1 MFTYQAYGQTIGASF
16 PIPEFIEGGVHD
28 KPDITIYEGETPESL
43 EDALGEG
50 VLYQA
55 RSNQFLLKL
64 DHIAHFLVQN
74 GNEIV
79 VRRTP
84 GSLDSDVRL
93 FLLGSCLGALLHQ
106 QGMLTLHASAMQ
118 VGDGAVLFAGQSDSG
133 KSTLLGAFLR
143 RGYKMM
149 ADDITG
155 IMTDGNGRVVALPAI
170 SRIQLWADAVKALK
184 HDPAQLV
191 QVRPDLQK
199 FQLDTRD
206 RFVSSAL
213 PISRIYTILHNNKD
227 EFSLEPMPKIARFR
241 TVLYSTYHQQ
251 FLDGL
256 DMRAPHF
263 VLTHA
268 TANQAEVIRV
278 IRPRAPYRLKK
289 LADLIE
295 ADFRQGDRA

>member
-1 MFTYQAYGQTIGASF
+1 MYCYQAYGQTIGASF
-16 PIPEFIEGGVHD
+16 PIPEFVECGVHNEL
-28 KPDITIYEGETPESL
+28 DITIYEGDTPERL
-43 EDALGEG
+43 EDPLGEG

-118 VGDGAVLFAGQSDSG
+118 VGNEAVLFAGQSDSG

-143 RGYKMM
+143 RGYKML

-155 IMTDGNGRVVALPAI
+155 IMTDGNGRVIAQPALP
-170 SRIQLWADAVKALK
+170 RIQLWADAVKALK
-184 HDPAQLV
+184 YKPEELS

-206 RFVSSAL
+206 HFVSSAL
-213 PISRIYTILHNNKD
+213 PVSRIYTIFQNNKD
-227 EFSLEPMPKIARFR
+227 DFSLEPMPKIARFR

-263 VLTHA
+263 SLTHA

-278 IRPRAPYRLKK
+278 VRPKAPYRLKK